1 MSESGKEIVE
11 KRNSDGTF
19 EKVEDKPEE
28 DGQDVSNRRRK
39 KVERLQRMGF
49 VVDLKPDM
57 QLAQLYP
64 GVFLGSQDVA
74 AELNLLKAN
83 KITHIVNCATGI
95 QDHFPTHFQYLHI
108 DMLDLPT
115 TSMDEHLDTVHAFI
129 DNCLGNNGK
138 VLVHCNA
145 GVSRA
150 ATFVLSYIMKKTK
163 SGFNAALQNARTIR
177 PAIRPN
183 DGFIKQLKEY
193 EERIGIEKSQ

>member
-1 MSESGKEIVE
+1 MSESGKEIIE
-11 KRNSDGTF
+11 RRSSDGTF

-28 DGQDVSNRRRK
+28 DGQDISNRRRK

-95 QDHFPTHFQYLHI
+95 QDQFPTHFQYLHI

-129 DNCLGNNGK
+129 DNCLENNGK

-163 SGFNAALQNARTIR
+163 SGFNDTLQNARTIR
-177 PAIRPN
+177 P
-183 DGFIKQLKEY
+183 
-193 EERIGIEKSQ
+193 GI